1 MITKFKI
8 LVKKIIS
15 NCFVNNT
22 GLVAKG
28 IIYQYEGKPFA
39 GYVVYVTYKFFWI
52 TRYKTFDHIDSL
64 ETLNKIYPNIR
75 IIY

>member
-1 MITKFKI
+1 MLITIRQF
-8 LVKKIIS
+8 LKKIIS
-15 NCFVNNT
+15 NCFVGNT

-28 IIYQYEGKPFA
+28 IIYQYNGRPFA
-39 GYVVYVTYKFFWI
+39 GYVVYQTYKFFWF

-75 IIY
+75 IVY